1 MMRNTQKLFLIF
13 CSNEDQPFL
22 SAGHTNKIQPLF
34 WSTSHSKGDGRHE
47 AKQCDGGEL
56 Y

>member
-22 SAGHTNKIQPLF
+22 SAGHTNTDQDTAPVLEYLTF
-34 WSTSHSKGDGRHE
+34 
-47 AKQCDGGEL
+47 
-56 Y
+56 